1 MGHPLER
8 RWPFLT
14 RFQEVLPGPSVRPR
28 LSPGPGPSLPSPTK
42 GSGLQLLASCNE
54 LVVLVLV
61 AVTLHSLLCLHPWS
75 LVVYPSWP
83 LPRLPVHSACFL
95 RERLH
100 ELFLCCLFSKV
111 LAILSHILGLCTHGL
126 VRRRVAYSGRYS
138 PSKFRIPK
146 SREPCTLVAEKKKA
160 LFYVQG
166 SRQTYTTHMKNAWW
180 WCVTYEHASR
190 RTLTV
195 GTRTIGRGEKG
206 RKRAAT
212 KRAGKN
218 GSQKVHQKSNFLATV
233 ASEKRIFTSKISRV
247 VTQLICISRQKK
259 ARHFP
264 CQPFVYEKLNYRN
277 Y

>member
-1 MGHPLER
+1 MR
-8 RWPFLT
+8 RHAHARWGTGMPGENADGLT
-14 RFQEVLPGPSVRPR
+14 RFQEVGSPRP
-28 LSPGPGPSLPSPTK
+28 LPSPAVPRLPGRSLSQPQPNQPPGIQEPLTRLRE
-42 GSGLQLLASCNE
+42 GLQLRAATPCNSLQRTCCACVVCSDFALVVVLASLEPRC
-54 LVVLVLV
+54 
-61 AVTLHSLLCLHPWS
+61 W
-75 LVVYPSWP
+75 
-83 LPRLPVHSACFL
+83 PRLPVHSACFL
-95 RERLH
+95 RSFGE
-100 ELFLCCLFSKV
+100 E
-111 LAILSHILGLCTHGL
+111 T
-126 VRRRVAYSGRYS
+126 S
-138 PSKFRIPK
+138 PVQPLQFI
-146 SREPCTLVAEKKKA
+146 REKKA

-247 VTQLICISRQKK
+247 VTQLICISRQKS
-259 ARHFP
+259 AP
-264 CQPFVYEKLNYRN
+264 LSMGIL
-277 Y
+277 